1 MTVYGNLWQSVTVSG
16 SVWQCAAVC
25 DDLWQSVTVS
35 GSVWYF
41 VAVWNYLAACDCLW
55 PWYSVA
61 VCGSLLTVSGSVWH
75 SRVILILMKV
85 EISTSTWFQVVPFC
99 SQISEHFLFSL

>member
-41 VAVWNYLAACDCLW
+41 VAVWNYLAACDL
-55 PWYSVA
+55 SVA
-61 VCGSLLTVSGSVWH
+61 VVFCSSLWQSFDSQWQCVAQGSLFYV
-75 SRVILILMKV
+75 
-85 EISTSTWFQVVPFC
+85 ISTAQ
-99 SQISEHFLFSL
+99 

>member
-1 MTVYGNLWQSVTVSG
+1 MTVSG

-99 SQISEHFLFSL
+99 SQISEHFLFLL